1 MNSTDSHAHVTWS
14 GTLTQGGGTMRLDSG
29 VAPEVPI
36 SWASRTARSAGKT
49 SPEELLAAAHAS
61 CFAMAFS
68 GGLSGGGTP
77 PSRLDVTATVTF
89 AESDAGWGVAS
100 SHLEVR
106 GVVPGLDQEAFAA
119 AARAAKDTCPIS
131 RALVGNVELS
141 VAATLEQG

>member
-1 MNSTDSHAHVTWS
+1 MNSTDSRAQATWS
-14 GTLTQGGGTMRLDSG
+14 GSLTQGGGALRLDSG

-68 GGLSGGGTP
+68 GDLSDGGTP

-89 AESDAGWGVAS
+89 AQSEAGWGVAS
-100 SHLEVR
+100 SRLEVR
-106 GVVPGLDQEAFAA
+106 GVVPGIDQAAFESAA
-119 AARAAKDTCPIS
+119 TAAKDGCPIS
-131 RALVGNVELS
+131 RALQGNVELS
-141 VAATLEQG
+141 VAATLEPA